1 MIMKKGI
8 KKSLLTVSV
17 VIMMVAGSFGSKI
30 TAKAAD
36 GNMTVYITK
45 TGDCYHLDGCNSLRR
60 SKIETTLQ
68 SAVDRGYRAC
78 QKCNPGLLDAGS
90 TGSVPVAETSI
101 TASTPAT
108 SKTAVNTAPVQA
120 QSDEAFTKALE
131 ALKTYKGNTSEFN
144 AYSYYINNADLQT
157 AIGLDG
163 DKLFDHFK
171 KYGKAEGRIA
181 ISVDGAIEAL
191 KTYKGNTDKFN
202 AYAYYTNN
210 TDLQAAI
217 GADGDKLLAH
227 YNKYGKAEGRVAK

>member
-1 MIMKKGI
+1 
-8 KKSLLTVSV
+8 
-17 VIMMVAGSFGSKI
+17 MVAGSFGSKI

-45 TGDCYHLDGCNSLRR
+45 TGHCYHLDGCSSLRK

-68 SAVDRGYRAC
+68 KAVDKGLTPC
-78 QKCNPGLLDAGS
+78 HNCNPGVLNAGN
-90 TGSVPVAETSI
+90 TGSVTVAEASI
-101 TASTPAT
+101 PASATVINKNAVSAAPA
-108 SKTAVNTAPVQA
+108 QA
-120 QSDEAFTKALE
+120 QSDDAFTKALE
-131 ALKTYKGNTSEFN
+131 ALKTYKGNTNEFN

-157 AIGLDG
+157 AVGLDG
-163 DKLFDHFK
+163 DKLLDHFK

-181 ISVDGAIEAL
+181 ISVDGVIEAL